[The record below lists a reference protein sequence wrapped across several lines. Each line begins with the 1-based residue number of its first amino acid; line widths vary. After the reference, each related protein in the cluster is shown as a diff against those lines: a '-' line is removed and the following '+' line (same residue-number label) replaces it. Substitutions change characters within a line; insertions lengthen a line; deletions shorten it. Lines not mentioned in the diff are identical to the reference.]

1 MIDPGGSE
9 LWFVTGSQLLYGDE
23 TLAMVADNS
32 RQIVSGLNSSPHIPL
47 NIVVKPVMSSGE
59 SITAIVREANADRR
73 CAGLILWMHTFS
85 PARMWIRG
93 LEELNK
99 PYLHLHT
106 QYARDLP
113 WATIDMDYMNA
124 HQAAHG
130 DREFG
135 YIASRLRSRR
145 KVVAG
150 HWSEPG
156 VAERIGTWARAAFA
170 VADASDARIA
180 RFGDNMRSVAVTE
193 GDKVEFQRVFGYD
206 VEGYGLGELVTRIG
220 QFGDAEIDK
229 LCVEYDDAYDV
240 APELRPGGDRRESL
254 RDAAAIELGLR
265 SLLEEGGF
273 VAFTDTFEN
282 LEGLKQLPG
291 IAAQRIMADGYG
303 FGAEGDWK
311 TAAMVRAMKVMAH
324 GLEGGT
330 TFMED
335 YTYHL
340 DPDGSLT
347 LGAHMLEVCPS
358 IADGT
363 PRCEIHPLSIGGKE
377 DPVRLVFDARP
388 GPSVNASVV
397 DLGNRFRMTVARV
410 EVVAPPASTPAL
422 PVARSVWKPEPDLGG
437 AAEAWILAGGSHHS
451 GHSRALKVE
460 HLEDLA
466 LILGVELVTI
476 DAGTNLRE
484 LEKELFWNDAAHRVT
499 PR

>member
-9 LWFVTGSQLLYGDE
+9 LWFVTGSQLLYGE
-23 TLAMVADNS
+23 EVLAEVADNS

-47 NIVVKPVMSSGE
+47 SIVLKPVMSSGD
-59 SITAIVREANADRR
+59 SITAIVHEANADRR

-106 QYARDLP
+106 QFARDLP
-113 WATIDMDYMNA
+113 WATIDMAYMNA

-145 KVVAG
+145 KIVAG

-170 VADASDARIA
+170 VADAASARIA

-206 VEGYGLGELVTRIG
+206 VEGYGLGDLTTRIE
-220 QFGDAEIDK
+220 QFSDSEIDK
-229 LCVEYDDAYDV
+229 LCGEYDDAYEMS
-240 APELRPGGDRRESL
+240 PELRLGGERRESL

-265 SLLEEGGF
+265 SFLEEGGF

-282 LEGLKQLPG
+282 LYGLKQLPG

-324 GLEGGT
+324 GLDGGT
-330 TFMED
+330 SFMED

-340 DPDGSLT
+340 DPDGSFA

-358 IADGT
+358 IAAGT
-363 PRCEIHPLSIGGKE
+363 PRCEIHPLTIGGKE

-388 GPSVNASVV
+388 GPSVNAAVV
-397 DLGNRFRMTVARV
+397 DLADRFRMTVAEV
-410 EVVAPPASTPAL
+410 EVVASPESTPEL
-422 PVARSVWKPEPDLGG
+422 PVARSIWKPEPDLSR

-451 GHSRALKVE
+451 GHSRALTVE
-460 HLEDLA
+460 HLEDFA
-466 LILGVELVTI
+466 RILGVELVTI
-476 DAGTNLRE
+476 DSGTDLRE
-484 LEKELFWNDAAHRVT
+484 LEKQLFWNDAAHRLIQ
-499 PR
+499 R

>member
-1 MIDPGGSE
+1 MIDPGGSD
-9 LWFVTGSQLLYGDE
+9 LWFVTGSQHLYGDDV
-23 TLAMVADNS
+23 LALVAENS
-32 RQIVSGLNSSPHIPL
+32 RQIVSALNDSPQIPL
-47 NIVVKPVMSSGE
+47 NLVSKPVMSSGD
-59 SITAIVREANADRR
+59 SISALVAEANSNPR

-93 LEELNK
+93 LEDLNK

-106 QYARDLP
+106 QFARDLP
-113 WATIDMDYMNA
+113 WETIDMDYMNA

-145 KVVAG
+145 KIVAG
-150 HWSEPG
+150 HWSDPR
-156 VAERIGTWARAAFA
+156 VAERIGSWARAAFA
-170 VADASDARIA
+170 VADAAQARIA

-206 VEGYGLGELVTRIG
+206 VEGYGVGELVTRIDRV
-220 QFGDAEIDK
+220 GDDEIDK
-229 LCVEYDDAYDV
+229 LCREYDDTYEMA
-240 APELRPGGDRRESL
+240 AELRPGADRRESL
-254 RDAAAIELGLR
+254 RDAAAIELGIR
-265 SLLEEGGF
+265 SFLDDTGF
-273 VAFTDTFEN
+273 VAFTDTFED
-282 LEGLKQLPG
+282 LHGIKQLPG
-291 IAAQRIMADGYG
+291 LAAQRIMADGYG

-330 TFMED
+330 SFMED

-358 IADGT
+358 IAGAT
-363 PRCEIHPLSIGGKE
+363 PRCEIHPLAIGGKE

-388 GPSVNASVV
+388 GPSINASVV
-397 DLGNRFRMTVARV
+397 DLGDRFRMTVARV
-410 EVVAPPASTPAL
+410 EVISPPESIPAL
-422 PVARSVWKPEPDLGG
+422 PVARSVWKPEPDLPR

-451 GHSRALKVE
+451 GHSSALRVE

-466 LILGVELVTI
+466 RILGVELVTI
-476 DAGTNLRE
+476 DAATDVRE
-484 LEKELFWNDAAHRVT
+484 LEKELFWNDAAHRLSK
-499 PR
+499 R

>member
-9 LWFVTGSQLLYGDE
+9 LWFVTGSQHLYGDQV
-23 TLAMVADNS
+23 LDMVGDNS
-32 RQIVSGLNSSPHIPL
+32 RQMVSGLNDSPHIPL
-47 NIVVKPVMSSGE
+47 NIVLKPVMSGGD
-59 SITAIVREANADRR
+59 SIAALVRAANAERR
-73 CAGLILWMHTFS
+73 CVGLILWMHTFS

-106 QYARDLP
+106 QFARDLP

-145 KVVAG
+145 KIVAG
-150 HWSEPG
+150 HWSEPRL
-156 VAERIGTWARAAFA
+156 AERVGTWARAAFA
-170 VADASDARIA
+170 VADAAEARIV

-206 VEGYGLGELVTRIG
+206 VEGYGVGDLVARTE
-220 QFGDAEIDK
+220 QVTDAEIDK
-229 LCVEYDDAYDV
+229 LCAEYDDAYDM
-240 APELRPGGDRRESL
+240 ATELRPHGDRRQSL
-254 RDAAAIELGLR
+254 RDAAEIELGLR
-265 SLLEEGGF
+265 WFLEEEGF
-273 VAFTDTFEN
+273 VAFTDTFED
-282 LEGLKQLPG
+282 LHGLKQLPG

-311 TAAMVRAMKVMAH
+311 TAAMVRAMKVMGH

-330 TFMED
+330 SFMED

-358 IADGT
+358 IADGI
-363 PRCEIHPLSIGGKE
+363 PRCEVHPLSIGGKE

-388 GPSVNASVV
+388 GPSVNAAVV
-397 DLGNRFRMTVARV
+397 DLGNRFRMTVAEV
-410 EVVAPPASTPAL
+410 EVIAPPASTPAL
-422 PVARSVWKPEPDLGG
+422 PVARSIWMPKPDLPR

-451 GHSRALKVE
+451 GHSRAVTVE
-460 HLEDLA
+460 HLEDFSR
-466 LILGVELVTI
+466 ILGVELVTI
-476 DAGTNLRE
+476 DAGTDLRQ
-484 LEKELFWNDAAHRVT
+484 LEKELFWNDAAYRLT
-499 PR
+499 

>member
-1 MIDPGGSE
+1 MIDPGSSE

-23 TLAMVADNS
+23 VLATVADNS
-32 RQIVSGLNSSPHIPL
+32 RQIAAALNESPDIPL

-59 SITAIVREANADRR
+59 SIAAIVREANADKR

-106 QYARDLP
+106 QFARDLP
-113 WATIDMDYMNA
+113 WSTIDMDYMNA

-145 KVVAG
+145 KIVAG
-150 HWSEPG
+150 HWSDPRVVQRVG
-156 VAERIGTWARAAFA
+156 AWARAAFA
-170 VADASDARIA
+170 VADAAEARIA

-206 VEGYGLGELVTRIG
+206 VEGYGVGDLATRIG
-220 QFGDAEIDK
+220 EFSDSEIDH
-229 LCVEYDDAYDV
+229 LCLEYDDAYEV
-240 APELRPGGDRRESL
+240 VSELRPDGDRRQSL

-265 SLLEEGGF
+265 SVIEEGGF

-282 LEGLKQLPG
+282 LHGLKQLPG

-324 GLEGGT
+324 GLDGGT
-330 TFMED
+330 SFMED

-340 DPDGSLT
+340 DPDGSLA

-358 IADGT
+358 IAAET

-377 DPVRLVFDARP
+377 DPVRLVFEAQP
-388 GPSVNASVV
+388 GPSVNAAVV
-397 DLGNRFRMTVARV
+397 DLANRFRMTVARV
-410 EVVAPPASTPAL
+410 EVVRPPERTPEL
-422 PVARSVWKPEPDLGG
+422 PVAISVWRPEPDLPR
-437 AAEAWILAGGSHHS
+437 AAEAWILSGGSHHS
-451 GHSRALKVE
+451 GHSRALTVE
-460 HLEDLA
+460 HLEDFA
-466 LILGVELVTI
+466 RIIGVELVTI
-476 DAGTNLRE
+476 DAATDLRQ
-484 LEKELFWNDAAHRVT
+484 LEKELFWNDAAYRLI
-499 PR
+499 

>member
-1 MIDPGGSE
+1 MIDPAGSE
-9 LWFVTGSQLLYGDE
+9 LWFVTGSQELYGDE
-23 TLAMVADNS
+23 VLAMVAENS
-32 RQIVSGLNSSPHIPL
+32 RQIVSGLNGSSEIPL
-47 NIVVKPVMSSGE
+47 QIVPKHVMSSGD
-59 SITAIVREANADRR
+59 SIAAVVREANSDQR

-106 QYARDLP
+106 QFGRDLP

-145 KVVAG
+145 KIVAG
-150 HWSEPG
+150 HWTEPR
-156 VAERIGTWARAAFA
+156 VAEKIGVWARAAFA
-170 VADASDARIA
+170 VADASHARIA
-180 RFGDNMRSVAVTE
+180 RFGDNMRNVAVTE

-206 VEGYGLGELVTRIG
+206 VEGYGVGELASRIAEI
-220 QFGDAEIDK
+220 GDVEIDK
-229 LCVEYDDAYDV
+229 LCGEYDDAYDM

-282 LEGLKQLPG
+282 LHGLKQLPG

-311 TAAMVRAMKVMAH
+311 TAAFVRAMKVMAH
-324 GLEGGT
+324 GLDGGT
-330 TFMED
+330 SFMED

-397 DLGNRFRMTVARV
+397 DLADRFRMTVAEV
-410 EVVAPPASTPAL
+410 EVVSPPENTPEL
-422 PVARSVWKPEPDLGG
+422 PVARSVWRPEPDLPR

-460 HLEDLA
+460 HFEDLA
-466 LILGVELVTI
+466 RMLGVELITI
-476 DAGTNLRE
+476 DARTDIRD
-484 LEKELFWNDAAHRVT
+484 LEKELLWNDAAHRLMQ
-499 PR
+499 R

>member
-1 MIDPGGSE
+1 MIDPAGSE
-9 LWFVTGSQLLYGDE
+9 LWFVTGSQELYGDE
-23 TLAMVADNS
+23 VLAMVADNS
-32 RQIVSGLNSSPHIPL
+32 RQIVSGLNGSSDIPL
-47 NIVVKPVMSSGE
+47 QIVPKPVMSNGD
-59 SITAIVREANADRR
+59 SIAAVVREANSDPR

-85 PARMWIRG
+85 PARMWIRA
-93 LEELNK
+93 LEELHK

-106 QYARDLP
+106 QFGRDLP

-145 KVVAG
+145 KIVAG
-150 HWSEPG
+150 HWTDPR
-156 VAERIGTWARAAFA
+156 VAEKIGVWARAAFA
-170 VADASDARIA
+170 VADASHARIA
-180 RFGDNMRSVAVTE
+180 RFGDNMRNVAVTE

-206 VEGYGLGELVTRIG
+206 VEGYGVGELASRIAEI
-220 QFGDAEIDK
+220 GDVEIDK
-229 LCVEYDDAYDV
+229 LCGEYDDAYDM

-273 VAFTDTFEN
+273 VAFTDTFED
-282 LEGLKQLPG
+282 LHGLKQLPG

-311 TAAMVRAMKVMAH
+311 TAAFVRAMKVMAH
-324 GLEGGT
+324 GLDGGT
-330 TFMED
+330 SFMED

-363 PRCEIHPLSIGGKE
+363 PSCEIHPLPIGGKE

-397 DLGNRFRMTVARV
+397 DLADRFRMTVAEV
-410 EVVAPPASTPAL
+410 EVVSPPESTPEL
-422 PVARSVWKPEPDLGG
+422 PVARSVWRPEPDLAR

-460 HLEDLA
+460 HFEDLA
-466 LILGVELVTI
+466 RMLGVELITI
-476 DAGTNLRE
+476 DARTDIRD
-484 LEKELFWNDAAHRVT
+484 LEKELLWNDAAHRLMQ
-499 PR
+499 R